1 VDSTV
6 DMRSGLRA
14 MGALRPEQP
23 KPEEPVALEMTVL
36 ATGARPGG
44 ASAKRELFTEETQ
57 TVLVFERGAVIR
69 LSAAV
74 ADGQLLFLTNKKT
87 GKEVVAQVV
96 RKRSFRPTS
105 CYVDLEFTEACPEF
119 WGIEFPKSAAASPAD
134 PAATGTLAEV
144 DSDAS
149 PVVATAPPDL
159 QEVVRLKKEVS
170 ELQTQLKS
178 LIGSAKSGDP
188 NGATTPESS
197 SVPKTEQSQELTREQ
212 HEAKLLEQLVAQEA
226 EQERLHGPTRLV
238 AYPKKSLMVS
248 AAKKAGKVALGGAA
262 LAVVASVGVA
272 AYRFGLLDSW
282 VGKRPAIVSAQP
294 PVVHTTE
301 ANKPSGAAKSSATPP
316 AAVVPAATV
325 LGGDSKPTADPAKSL
340 GLAAK
345 PAINP
350 VVVPAELPSSAKTS
364 AAGSRIVKTPSKP
377 SRKESK
383 SNSYISNAAPVFAA
397 TQPALKATGDVNTAH
412 SSEAIAAG
420 TATGDDYVGPRLVH
434 AVRPV
439 SPPDALRNYVTGN
452 VNVDAVVD
460 TTGHVKHVTVIS
472 GPEKLRKAAI
482 EQMSA
487 YLYQPARKNGKTVE
501 SHVQAS
507 LQFWYEP

>member
-1 VDSTV
+1 VGSTV

-23 KPEEPVALEMTVL
+23 KTEEPVALEMTVL

-57 TVLVFERGAVIR
+57 TVLIFERGAVIR

-119 WGIEFPKSAAASPAD
+119 WGIEFPKSAAASPTD
-134 PAATGTLAEV
+134 PAATGALAEV

-149 PVVATAPPDL
+149 PAAATAPPDL

-188 NGATTPESS
+188 NGATPESS
-197 SVPKTEQSQELTREQ
+197 NLPKTEQPQELTREQ
-212 HEAKLLEQLVAQEA
+212 HEAKLLEQLLAQEA

-238 AYPKKSLMVS
+238 AYPKKNSMGSVV
-248 AAKKAGKVALGGAA
+248 KKAGKVALAGAV
-262 LAVVASVGVA
+262 LAVVASAGVA

-282 VGKRPAIVSAQP
+282 FGKRPVVVASQP
-294 PVVHTTE
+294 AVVRTTE
-301 ANKPSGAAKSSATPP
+301 ANKTSGAAKSSTPP
-316 AAVVPAATV
+316 AAAVVPPSIL
-325 LGGDSKPTADPAKSL
+325 LGGDSKPTADPVKGS
-340 GLAAK
+340 GLVEKAPAK
-345 PAINP
+345 PI
-350 VVVPAELPSSAKTS
+350 VSPAELPRSAETNS
-364 AAGSRIVKTPSKP
+364 EGSRIVKTPSK
-377 SRKESK
+377 SSGKESK
-383 SNSYISNAAPVFAA
+383 SNSHITNAAPAFAA
-397 TQPALKATGDVNTAH
+397 SQPAPKAPGEANTAH

-420 TATGDDYVGPRLVH
+420 TAPGDDYIGPRLVH

-452 VNVDAVVD
+452 VNLDAVVD
-460 TTGHVKHVTVIS
+460 TAGHVKHVTVIS

-482 EQMSA
+482 EQMSE
-487 YLYQPARKNGKTVE
+487 YLYQPARKNGKAVE